1 MKYILMKLVTTIL
14 STKEMMMEL
23 QKQNIEVLNYFNEI
37 KKEDTQ
43 LDIESF
49 FERVVN
55 SLKKNGIEMTSKCY
69 DLDIAILKQI
79 KY

>member
-55 SLKKNGIEMTSKCY
+55 SFKKNGIEMTSKCY
-69 DLDIAILKQI
+69 DLDIAILQQI